1 MIRDQ
6 ELRDGTF
13 AASWFSFA
21 AEAGTGASAEMWP
34 QGATLSDGRDC
45 SQSDSERTQEPA
57 DVSGSKPHIPFRW
70 LWLGSVLK
78 VSRGRLNLSHSRWP
92 DAFRFLLWEG
102 VGGVRDESLSS
113 GMAGLIVTEV
123 QTPLQHQ
130 CCLLRLWSQG
140 IQRLCLPG
148 YQGDHLFSMQLF
160 LWCLQYQP
168 PSTNKKMKS
177 QRRRKGGPKKHP
189 GGEQKEGTEASQQ
202 MKGKMKEQRRETGAR
217 NWTQARKEHRGKKD

>member
-6 ELRDGTF
+6 DVHNGTF
-13 AASWFSFA
+13 AASWSSSA
-21 AEAGTGASAEMWP
+21 AEAGRGASAEMWP
-34 QGATLSDGRDC
+34 QGATLSDGRDWAE
-45 SQSDSERTQEPA
+45 SDSERTREPV

-70 LWLGSVLK
+70 MWLRSVLK

-92 DAFRFLLWEG
+92 NAFQFPLWEG

-130 CCLLRLWSQG
+130 CCLLHLWSQG
-140 IQRLCLPG
+140 IQRLCLLG
-148 YQGDHLFSMQLF
+148 HQGDHLFSMQLF

-217 NWTQARKEHRGKKD
+217 NWTQARKEHGGKKD